1 MKSKRTLNAWLP
13 PRGIRFFLLVLLVLG
28 IFLRLVNLDHKVYS
42 FDETYTS
49 LRSAGYTDADMKQQI
64 LDGRVIS
71 LEELK
76 KYQRTNPEKSVIDT
90 INSLAKEEP
99 HFPPL
104 YFVMVRFWEQLF
116 GNSVA
121 VTRSVSA
128 LISLLTFPCIYWLCL
143 ELFESPLTGWVA
155 MALIAISPF
164 HVLYAQEAR
173 PYSLWTV
180 TILLSSATLLRAMR
194 LPNKLSWVTYAATVV
209 IGLYTYLYFGLVTIG
224 HAIYI
229 VTTEGFRWSK
239 TVRAYLFASLA
250 ALLAFAPWPL
260 VVITNRPSAT
270 HVSGFFD
277 NSATL
282 SHLGNRWASNFTR
295 VFVDFGWEIRHSFN
309 SALPQ
314 VFLILSVLILAGYA
328 IYFLYRYTPK
338 RVCLFVLALIGVQV
352 LVLMLPDLIL
362 RRWRLSGEARYLIP
376 SYLGIQLAVAYLLST
391 KITSVSDNIWSQK
404 LWQLVTIL
412 LVSAGVVSST
422 IISQAD
428 SWWNKAFSKN
438 NPQIASIINKAP
450 QPLVISDDPL
460 PNSVVSLSYL
470 LQPKVM
476 FQLVVTPNIP
486 KIPERFSDVFLYSA
500 SNTLKSG
507 IEKEQNYKIEQA
519 QENSEFTLWKLV
531 KK

>member
-1 MKSKRTLNAWLP
+1 MKSKRMLNSWLP
-13 PRGIRFFLLVLLVLG
+13 PSGIRFFLLVLLLLG
-28 IFLRLVNLDHKVYS
+28 IFFRLFNLDHKVYS

-49 LRSAGYTDADMKQQI
+49 LRSAGYTDADIKQQI

-180 TILLSSATLLRAMR
+180 TILLSSATLLQSMR
-194 LPNKLSWVTYAATVV
+194 LQTKLSWVTYAATVV

-229 VTTEGFRWSK
+229 VTTESFRWSK
-239 TVRAYLFASLA
+239 TVRSYIFASLA
-250 ALLAFAPWPL
+250 AFLAFAPWPL

-277 NSATL
+277 NSASL
-282 SHLGNRWASNFTR
+282 PHLGNRWANNFTR
-295 VFVDFGWEIRHSFN
+295 IFVDFGWKIRHSFN

-314 VFLILSVLILAGYA
+314 SFLILSVLIITGYA
-328 IYFLYRYTPK
+328 IYFLCRQTPE
-338 RVCLFVLALIGVQV
+338 RVWIFVLALIGVQV
-352 LVLMLPDLIL
+352 LALMLPDLIL
-362 RRWRLSGEARYLIP
+362 RRWRLSGETRYLIP

-391 KITSVSDNIWSQK
+391 KITSNSVNIWSQK
-404 LWQLVTIL
+404 LWQFVTIL
-412 LVSAGVVSST
+412 VISAGVVSST
-422 IISQAD
+422 IIFQAD
-428 SWWNKAFSKN
+428 YWWNKGNSKYATE
-438 NPQIASIINKAP
+438 IASIINKAP
-450 QPLVISDDPL
+450 QPIVISDARF
-460 PNSVVSLSYL
+460 PNSLIALSYL
-470 LQPKVM
+470 LQRKVR

-486 KIPERFSDVFLYSA
+486 KIPPKFSDVFLYGA
-500 SNTLKSG
+500 STTLKSG
-507 IEKEQNYKIEQA
+507 IEKEQKYKIEPA
-519 QENSEFTLWKLV
+519 QEKSEFTLWKLV